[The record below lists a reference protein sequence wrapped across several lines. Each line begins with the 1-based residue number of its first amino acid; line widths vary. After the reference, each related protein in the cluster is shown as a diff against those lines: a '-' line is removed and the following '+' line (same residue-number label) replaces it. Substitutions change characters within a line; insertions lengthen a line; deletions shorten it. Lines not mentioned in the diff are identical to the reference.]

1 MKRGMNKTIKYELNQ
16 MMMRVD
22 VTVQERMITVI
33 IIVIVTIV
41 MINVIG
47 KCIELGT
54 TAEYFNFE
62 CLQ

>member
-33 IIVIVTIV
+33 IIVTIV

-62 CLQ
+62 WLQ